1 MKYLLI
7 IFTTLM
13 GAYAHAQQALT
24 LDELLTRV
32 RSSSYQSKINLQ
44 EQKISQADLQS
55 SNSAFLPQIN
65 ASYTGYSTNDALS
78 VFGFKMQERLV
89 EATDFN
95 PALLNDPNQRFNFNT
110 KFSIKQPLL
119 NMEVFPMREA
129 LQESIKASKLKG
141 QRIEDAIVYEAKKYY
156 ADLTYL
162 YEAKQTVLSAIST
175 VNENLKVA
183 KNNLDQ
189 GFMKK
194 SDYLLVEV
202 EKKKAESQLQM
213 IESNI
218 LNISN
223 MLHYLM
229 GEQSTTAIK
238 PSYKILYTPGFQST
252 ASIDQRNDV
261 QAMECG
267 VRGKE
272 KMIHSE
278 KFKSLPKI
286 NSFGEYNL
294 YDRDAVGFNSSS
306 YIAGVQLS
314 WNIFQGN
321 TSRAAINKQKIE
333 LNKLKDEIKE
343 VKAKAQ
349 LEADNALNELKTLE
363 SKIEVAKIKIEQIK
377 EEETYQTNRMNQG
390 MAKKT
395 DILMLTSSKY
405 EKELD
410 LLDLINQ
417 HNKLQYKIEFLTK

>member
-7 IFTTLM
+7 ILTSLL
-13 GAYAHAQQALT
+13 GQYADAQQALS
-24 LDELLTRV
+24 LDELLMKV
-32 RSSSYQSKINLQ
+32 RSSNYQSKINLQ
-44 EQKISQADLQS
+44 EQKISRADLQS

-65 ASYTGYSTNDALS
+65 ASYTGYITNDALS
-78 VFGFKMQERLV
+78 VFGFKMQERVV
-89 EATDFN
+89 EASDFN
-95 PALLNDPNQRFNFNT
+95 PALLNDPDQRFNFNT
-110 KFSIKQPLL
+110 KLSIKQPLL

-129 LQESIKASKLKG
+129 LNESIKASKLKG
-141 QRIEDAIVYEAKKYY
+141 QRIEEAMLYEARKYY
-156 ADLTYL
+156 ADLIYL
-162 YEAKQTVLSAIST
+162 YEAKQTVNSAIQT
-175 VNENLKVA
+175 VEENLKVA

-189 GFMKK
+189 GLMKK

-202 EKKKAESQLQM
+202 EKKKASSQLQM

-229 GEQSTTAIK
+229 GEQTSMAIK
-238 PSYKILYTPGFQST
+238 PTQKIVYTPGTQSVT
-252 ASIDQRNDV
+252 NIDRRNDIL
-261 QAMECG
+261 AMECG

-272 KMIHSE
+272 KMMTSE

-294 YDRDAVGFNSSS
+294 YDRSVAGFNASS

-321 TSRAAINKQKIE
+321 VSRTAINKQKLEI
-333 LNKLKDEIKE
+333 NKLKDEITE
-343 VKAKAQ
+343 VKAKAK
-349 LEADNALNELKTLE
+349 LEADNALNELKVLE
-363 SKIEVAKIKIEQIK
+363 SKIEVANSKIAQIK
-377 EEETYQTNRMNQG
+377 EEETYQTNRLNQG

-395 DILMLTSSKY
+395 DVLMLTTSRY

-417 HNKLQYKIEFLTK
+417 HNKLQYKIEFPH